1 MINMKNIKKA
11 AFRRAHKKSKKLSL
25 FGKLWRA
32 VFGAAAAGMIT
43 LNVLIGICAAGL
55 PDYVYCESA
64 GDAAEMAFYS
74 ALPVSVSPKADSIA
88 VTAGV
93 GNQQSYQSTFNLFGL
108 FPVKDVKT
116 RIAERPNLVPCGS
129 PFGIKIL
136 TDGVIVTDYGIING
150 VSPAK
155 DAGILIGDNILK
167 VNGTEITNNSDI
179 ARAVQKD
186 CDKAMVELLRNGQ
199 NMTII
204 VDPIVSDDDRLL
216 KIGVWVRD
224 STAGIGTIT
233 YYDPKRQVFA
243 GLGHAVCDADTG
255 QTLPLSEGEAVSVTI
270 SNIIKSRPGLP
281 GELGGAFLSSVP
293 IGNITGNLECGV
305 FGKMNYVLT
314 QNAPIPM
321 AFKQEVK
328 LGPAVIYT
336 TIAGTAPECYDVIIE
351 QLDYNES
358 SKVKNMVVRVADG
371 DLLRETGGIVQGM
384 SGSPIIQ
391 NGMLVGAV
399 THVFVSDCT
408 RGYAI
413 FAENMYTGYEALAAN
428 LQDAA

>member
-1 MINMKNIKKA
+1 MKNMKKKA
-11 AFRRAHKKSKKLSL
+11 IFHKKGRHKSKPNWLSRVAKAI
-25 FGKLWRA
+25 FGT
-32 VFGAAAAGMIT
+32 VAAGMLA
-43 LNVLIGICAAGL
+43 LNVLTGVCSAGL
-55 PDYVYCESA
+55 PDYIYCESA
-64 GDAAEMAFYS
+64 GDYAGMGFHS
-74 ALPVSVSPKADSIA
+74 ALPVSVSPKADSIVA
-88 VTAGV
+88 STGA
-93 GNQQSYQSTFNLFGL
+93 GNQQTYQSTFNLFGL

-116 RIAERPNLVPCGS
+116 RITERPSLVPCGT

-167 VNGTEITNNSDI
+167 VNGSKITNNNDI

-186 CDKAMVELLRNGQ
+186 CDKATVELLRNGQ
-199 NMTII
+199 NMTIV
-204 VDPIVSDDDRLL
+204 VDPVVSDDDRLL

-233 YYDPKRQVFA
+233 YYDPARQVFA

-314 QNAPIPM
+314 QNEPIPM

-328 LGPAVIYT
+328 LGPAVIYAT
-336 TIAGTAPECYDVIIE
+336 VAGTTPKCYDVIIE
-351 QLDYNES
+351 QLDYNEN
-358 SKVKNMVVRVADG
+358 SKVKNMVVRVTDS
-371 DLLRETGGIVQGM
+371 DLLRQTGGIVQGM

-391 NGMLVGAV
+391 DGRLIGAV